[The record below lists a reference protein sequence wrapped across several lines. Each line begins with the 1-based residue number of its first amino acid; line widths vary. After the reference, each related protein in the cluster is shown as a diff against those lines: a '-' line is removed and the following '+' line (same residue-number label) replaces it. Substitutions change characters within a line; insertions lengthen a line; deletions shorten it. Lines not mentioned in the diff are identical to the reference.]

1 MILVAC
7 RLFLREDEVSSMR
20 CEDVVPDVTSVKSN
34 GFVDGIAFQVQGK
47 CDKRPVILMMWS
59 DTDFPSLCPVNA
71 LLSWMSLSKIKSG
84 YLFPSFNFI
93 ESKIKDP
100 SWNGAVEDKNDVI
113 NYSVFLDRLKKLCKQ
128 LLGKNRGRF
137 GTHSCRKTGYLLGA
151 WGGGSDGEL
160 MSAARH
166 KTLANAMKYKKDA
179 LFVLELAKS
188 SSNED
193 ISLGTPVWRPQYCEN
208 FQLARSVN
216 RNIDNFASL
225 HILAENFKGMAEIKL
240 GRKICTPLDFAGVS
254 SLSHDDVDDVEEALE
269 NVLKRHPEDAPVIRA
284 LFAKIRGDLAAK
296 NYTNFSLSSV
306 SPSFLA
312 EDADVNANVSETQD
326 QMNRAS
332 EETQPIINQN
342 NAEKKRKKA
351 RGGNIEIDGCDEIKS
366 LKNPEFQNF
375 WNVRRV
381 CKKKQRNRY
390 ISKIEIAYRKAY
402 KNLERIWPK

>member
-1 MILVAC
+1 
-7 RLFLREDEVSSMR
+7 
-20 CEDVVPDVTSVKSN
+20 
-34 GFVDGIAFQVQGK
+34 
-47 CDKRPVILMMWS
+47 
-59 DTDFPSLCPVNA
+59 
-71 LLSWMSLSKIKSG
+71 
-84 YLFPSFNFI
+84 
-93 ESKIKDP
+93 
-100 SWNGAVEDKNDVI
+100 
-113 NYSVFLDRLKKLCKQ
+113 
-128 LLGKNRGRF
+128 
-137 GTHSCRKTGYLLGA
+137 
-151 WGGGSDGEL
+151 

-240 GRKICTPLDFAGVS
+240 GRKICSPLDFAGVS